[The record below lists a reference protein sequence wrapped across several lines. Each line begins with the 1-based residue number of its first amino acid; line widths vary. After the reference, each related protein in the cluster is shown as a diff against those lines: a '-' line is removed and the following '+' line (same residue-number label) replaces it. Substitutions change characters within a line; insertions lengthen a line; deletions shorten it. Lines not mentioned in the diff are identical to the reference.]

1 MQFFHSLSQL
11 PQLLF
16 FRLYSLLVSLLL
28 LPKLFLKNKITVN
41 CVSQN
46 NSDIF
51 YRQYIISS

>member
-41 CVSQN
+41 CVPQN
-46 NSDIF
+46 NCDIF

>member
-1 MQFFHSLSQL
+1 MQFFRSLSQL

-46 NSDIF
+46 N
-51 YRQYIISS
+51 